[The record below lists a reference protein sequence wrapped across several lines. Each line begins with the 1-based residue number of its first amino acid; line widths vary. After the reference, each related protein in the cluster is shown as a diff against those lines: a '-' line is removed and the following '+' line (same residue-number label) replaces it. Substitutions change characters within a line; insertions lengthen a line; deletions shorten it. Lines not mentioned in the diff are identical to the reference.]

1 MAILRYYALCFPYLA
16 LKETTVRRIKN
27 VYLSELKNGS
37 FETSHSSELGGDSEV
52 VQQLPP
58 KKKGRPLL
66 LGEELDKQVCD
77 YLQVLRNN
85 GAAVNTAIVIACG
98 NGIVRIK
105 DANLLTINGGNIT
118 LLKDWAKYIL
128 RRMGWVRDV
137 QVQRLR

>member
-1 MAILRYYALCFPYLA
+1 MATLRYYATCFPYLA

-37 FETSHSSELGGDSEV
+37 FETSHSSELGGV

-66 LGEELDKQVCD
+66 LGEELDKQVRD

-98 NGIVRIK
+98 NGIVM
-105 DANLLTINGGNIT
+105 AINGGNIT

-128 RRMGWVRDV
+128 KQMGWVRDL
-137 QVQRLR
+137 QVPRLR